1 MNLGL
6 VQLGCGTTIL
16 GIGLALV
23 ETLAVTVVEGDI
35 SYAGPAVLDYG
46 CGMEFGHSVHC
57 VRVILQSSKVVLT
70 YWNIGKYIAKEIDFV
85 GEEKYGTKIVAT
97 VSQQL
102 AERYGKGYT
111 RTAVS
116 RMVKIARLYNDE
128 KMVATLSQQL
138 TWSHF
143 IELAAISQPN
153 KRLFYQQMSI
163 VNSWSVRQ
171 LRDQEDA
178 MAYERSL
185 IAAKPDDVH
194 SVSKYA
200 LRASTFSNSEIRPA
214 LTSAR
219 ARS

>member
-1 MNLGL
+1 MDLSL

-46 CGMEFGHSVHC
+46 CGMEFGHSVHG
-57 VRVILQSSKVVLT
+57 VRVILQ
-70 YWNIGKYIAKEIDFV
+70 
-85 GEEKYGTKIVAT
+85 
-97 VSQQL
+97 
-102 AERYGKGYT
+102 RYGKGYT

-171 LRDQEDA
+171 LRDQEVPWH
-178 MAYERSL
+178 M
-185 IAAKPDDVH
+185 
-194 SVSKYA
+194 SV
-200 LRASTFSNSEIRPA
+200 L
-214 LTSAR
+214 L
-219 ARS
+219 

>member
-1 MNLGL
+1 
-6 VQLGCGTTIL
+6 
-16 GIGLALV
+16 
-23 ETLAVTVVEGDI
+23 
-35 SYAGPAVLDYG
+35 
-46 CGMEFGHSVHC
+46 ME
-57 VRVILQSSKVVLT
+57 RAIPELP
-70 YWNIGKYIAKEIDFV
+70 
-85 GEEKYGTKIVAT
+85 
-97 VSQQL
+97 SQEWL
-102 AERYGKGYT
+102 
-111 RTAVS
+111 
-116 RMVKIARLYNDE
+116 KIARLYNDE

-200 LRASTFSNSEIRPA
+200 LLYAIRDQV
-214 LTSAR
+214 
-219 ARS
+219 